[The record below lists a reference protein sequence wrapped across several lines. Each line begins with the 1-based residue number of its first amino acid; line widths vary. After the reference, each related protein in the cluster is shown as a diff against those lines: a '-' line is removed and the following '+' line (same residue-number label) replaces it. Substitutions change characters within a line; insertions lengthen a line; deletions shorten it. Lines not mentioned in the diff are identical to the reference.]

1 MLHASRYNVTTE
13 NTGETLLYNTASGAF
28 AALDEEARRAYRA
41 YAHDCEGLPGA
52 EGSRPDAGTAPLDA
66 DTAASDAGA
75 NRPEAAPARR
85 DDGADRPDAGND
97 PAAPLVTQMRA
108 AGFLTEATP
117 DEELAAVRARFE
129 EARRDPSQ
137 MMLGFAPTYAC
148 NYRCPYCY
156 EQGMHEESDVMGPE
170 VMDAVLAFAEK
181 RFDERPYQKLLVEW
195 YGGDPSLALPQV
207 EELSERLIAFCDEHG
222 IAYDAFILTNG
233 NLIDDDAAAML
244 ARNRVRYAMLTID
257 GFEQTHNVR
266 RVPADDANSYERVI
280 NAAELFLAHGIG
292 VQAIMN
298 VDRVNWPEYRPL
310 RDHLRETLGIE
321 LTRGRLSDCGRFF
334 GTRGFCKPTFDLFD
348 PAEFARLD
356 HNEFIAEGAGKEQ
369 IRARLAPIPLFCNA
383 QSDNNY
389 LIGPEG
395 DVYVCDGYLGHAD
408 HVVFNLL
415 ETPDPLP
422 DQLRALSHNPFESA
436 QCSACDLL
444 PVCLG
449 NCTWERETERMQCHP
464 LKYTLPAYLRDLRA
478 CYDAPT
484 RGFTLLT
491 EPNAQSEQ

>member
-1 MLHASRYNVTTE
+1 MLHASRYTIATKQND
-13 NTGETLLYNTASGAF
+13 ETLLYNTATGAF
-28 AALDEEARRAYRA
+28 AALDGKAAQAFRA
-41 YAHDCEGLPGA
+41 YAHGREDMLGA
-52 EGSRPDAGTAPLDA
+52 EGAEPDA
-66 DTAASDAGA
+66 DTVPLDEDATASDA
-75 NRPEAAPARR
+75 
-85 DDGADRPDAGND
+85 DADRPDAALAARGGESPQPGEGND
-97 PAAPLVTQMRA
+97 PAASLAEQMRA
-108 AGFLTEATP
+108 AGFLTEDSP
-117 DEELAAVRARFE
+117 EMELAALRDRFE
-129 EARRDPSQ
+129 EARRDPKQ

-156 EQGMHEESDVMGPE
+156 EQGMHEEYGVMGTE
-170 VMDAVLAFAEK
+170 VMDAVVAFAK
-181 RFDERPYQKLLVEW
+181 ARFAERPFEKLLVEW

-207 EELSERLIAFCDEHG
+207 EQLSERLIAFCDEAG

-257 GFEQTHNVR
+257 GFEQTHNKR

-280 NAAELFLAHGIG
+280 GAAKLFLAHGIG

-348 PAEFARLD
+348 PAEFARID
-356 HNEFIAEGAGKEQ
+356 HDEFIAQGAGERE
-369 IRARLAPIPLFCNA
+369 IRARLAPIPLFCNG
-383 QSDNNY
+383 QSNNNY
-389 LIGPEG
+389 LIDPKG
-395 DVYVCDGYLGHAD
+395 DVYVCDGYLGHAN

-415 ETPDPLP
+415 DEPNPTP
-422 DQLRALSHNPFESA
+422 DQLNAISHDPFENA
-436 QCSACDLL
+436 QCAACNLL
-444 PVCLG
+444 PVCMG

-478 CYDAPT
+478 CHDEPT
-484 RGFTLLT
+484 SGFTLLV
-491 EPNAQSEQ
+491 EPSAQPKR